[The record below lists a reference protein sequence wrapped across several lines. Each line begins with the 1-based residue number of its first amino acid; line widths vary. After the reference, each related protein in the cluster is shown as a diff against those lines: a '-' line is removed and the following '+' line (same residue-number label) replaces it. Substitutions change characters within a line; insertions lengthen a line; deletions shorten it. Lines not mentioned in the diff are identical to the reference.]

1 MKSIRLYIILFLFGL
16 LTGCFEDEGNY
27 SYEEINPP
35 LWSDNFNTSSP
46 KRMSGY
52 AGDGEVMKFR
62 GSKMFTWETD
72 SAMRADEVR
81 YEWKIKGVVISEE
94 LDFDMPTDEVVK
106 KIGLT
111 RYSNDMGEWGTFSVI
126 EKKTGITFPARL
138 FVYFYPPFAPNDWFI
153 LSENGD
159 KSKVSVISPRTVSEN
174 GKNTVNYKLKEDVYA
189 TINGHDIPGKPK
201 DLVMET
207 SRDVS
212 AGGACVI
219 LTDQVAYEV
228 NVQNMMKVDEVKDQ
242 FLDGAPADFKIAAM
256 REKAPS
262 SPSFGEGAASF
273 IVTEDGRL
281 FTRMRSANYLVGKYL
296 TEPYYIDAKGYEI
309 TMLGHSTYGQ
319 NIPCYDAKNRRIVM
333 ATTWREDVGEDMYNK
348 TSVYKTRVIPLKSHV
363 NVPVSGFA
371 EGTEMLYL
379 SQKNHISW
387 GYSGTT
393 LLFSA
398 YYNAPGAD
406 GTIIGDFGF
415 DNRSAAFQYNGLERK
430 LTLPVKL
437 DASSV
442 FLVSSNY
449 RSSTYAE
456 DAKYRD
462 FYSVGNELYF
472 VQRPDF
478 YFDFSMR
485 VIKFNATIPSKI
497 TSLAYAF
504 FDLDQL
510 WIGCEDGTIQAY
522 DIRNINSPVL
532 LFEKNVGG
540 KVASIKQIGWH
551 TTSHDWY

>member
-46 KRMSGY
+46 KRMVGY

-72 SAMRADEVR
+72 SAMRAEEVR

-159 KSKVSVISPRTVSEN
+159 KSKVSVISPRTVLEN
-174 GKNTVNYKLKEDVYA
+174 GKETANYKLKEDVYA

-242 FLDGAPADFKIAAM
+242 FLDGAPVDFKIAAM

-262 SPSFGEGAASF
+262 SPSFGEGSASF

-319 NIPCYDAKNRRIVM
+319 NIPCYDAKNRRVVM

-387 GYSGTT
+387 GFTGTS
-393 LLFSA
+393 LLFTA
-398 YYNAPGAD
+398 YYNEPGAD

-415 DNRSAAFQYNGLERK
+415 DNRSASFHFNGFERWFR
-430 LTLPVKL
+430 LPVKL

-472 VQRPDF
+472 VQRAADWMDTSVRF
-478 YFDFSMR
+478 L
-485 VIKFNATIPSKI
+485 KFNATIPSKI

>member
-72 SAMRADEVR
+72 SAMRAEEVR

-138 FVYFYPPFAPNDWFI
+138 FVYFYPPFAPDDWFI

-242 FLDGAPADFKIAAM
+242 FLDGAPVDFKIAAM

-262 SPSFGEGAASF
+262 SPSFGEGSASF

-319 NIPCYDAKNRRIVM
+319 NIPCYDAKNRRVVM

-387 GYSGTT
+387 GFTGTS
-393 LLFSA
+393 LLFTA
-398 YYNAPGAD
+398 YYNEPGAD

-415 DNRSAAFQYNGLERK
+415 DNRSAAFKYAGLERK

-472 VQRPDF
+472 VQRAADWMDTSVRF
-478 YFDFSMR
+478 L
-485 VIKFNATIPSKI
+485 KFNATIPSKI

>member
-72 SAMRADEVR
+72 SAMRAEEVR

-111 RYSNDMGEWGTFSVI
+111 RYSNDVGEWGTFSVI

-138 FVYFYPPFAPNDWFI
+138 FVYFYPPFAPDDWFI

-174 GKNTVNYKLKEDVYA
+174 GKNTVNYKLKDDVYA

-262 SPSFGEGAASF
+262 SPSFGEGSASF

-319 NIPCYDAKNRRIVM
+319 NIPCYDAKNRRVVM

-387 GYSGTT
+387 GFTGTS
-393 LLFSA
+393 LLFTA
-398 YYNAPGAD
+398 YYNEPGAD

-415 DNRSAAFQYNGLERK
+415 DNRSAAFKYAGLERK

-472 VQRPDF
+472 VQRAADWMDTSVRF
-478 YFDFSMR
+478 L
-485 VIKFNATIPSKI
+485 KFNATIPSKI

-551 TTSHDWY
+551 TTSLDWY

>member
-72 SAMRADEVR
+72 SAMRAEEVR

-111 RYSNDMGEWGTFSVI
+111 RYSNDVGEWGTFSVI

-138 FVYFYPPFAPNDWFI
+138 FVYFYPPFAPDDWFI

-174 GKNTVNYKLKEDVYA
+174 GKNTVNYKLKDDVYA

-228 NVQNMMKVDEVKDQ
+228 NVQTMTKVDEVKDQ

-262 SPSFGEGAASF
+262 SPSFGEGSASF

-319 NIPCYDAKNRRIVM
+319 NIPCYDAKNRRVVM

-387 GYSGTT
+387 GFTGTS
-393 LLFSA
+393 LLFTA
-398 YYNAPGAD
+398 YYNEPGAD

-415 DNRSAAFQYNGLERK
+415 DNRSASFHFNGFERWFR
-430 LTLPVKL
+430 LPVKL

-472 VQRPDF
+472 VQRAADWMDTSVRF
-478 YFDFSMR
+478 L
-485 VIKFNATIPSKI
+485 KFNATIPSKI

>member
-46 KRMSGY
+46 KRILAY

-72 SAMRADEVR
+72 SAMRAEEVR

-153 LSENGD
+153 LSENGGN
-159 KSKVSVISPRTVSEN
+159 SKVSVISPRTVLEN
-174 GKNTVNYKLKEDVYA
+174 GKETFNYKLKEDVYA

-228 NVQNMMKVDEVKDQ
+228 NVQTMTKVDEVKDQ
-242 FLDGAPADFKIAAM
+242 FLDGAPVDFKIAAM

-262 SPSFGEGAASF
+262 SPSFGEGSASF

-319 NIPCYDAKNRRIVM
+319 NIPCYDAKNRRVVM

>member
-159 KSKVSVISPRTVSEN
+159 KSKVSVISPRTVLEN
-174 GKNTVNYKLKEDVYA
+174 GKETFNYKLKEDVYA

-262 SPSFGEGAASF
+262 SPSFGEGSASF

-319 NIPCYDAKNRRIVM
+319 NIPCYDAKNRRVVM

-387 GYSGTT
+387 GFTGTS
-393 LLFSA
+393 LLFTA
-398 YYNAPGAD
+398 YYNEPGAD

-415 DNRSAAFQYNGLERK
+415 DNRSAAFKYAGLERK

-442 FLVSSNY
+442 FLVSSND
-449 RSSTYAE
+449 RSEYAE

-462 FYSVGNELYF
+462 FYSVGHELYF

-485 VIKFNATIPSKI
+485 VVKFNATIPSKI

>member
-138 FVYFYPPFAPNDWFI
+138 FVYFYPPFAPDDWFI

-174 GKNTVNYKLKEDVYA
+174 GKNTVNYKLKDDVYA

-262 SPSFGEGAASF
+262 SPSFGEGSASF

-319 NIPCYDAKNRRIVM
+319 NIPCYDAKNRRVVM

-387 GYSGTT
+387 GFTGTS
-393 LLFSA
+393 LLFTA
-398 YYNAPGAD
+398 YYNEPGAD

-415 DNRSAAFQYNGLERK
+415 DNRSAAFKYAGLERK

-485 VIKFNATIPSKI
+485 VVKFNATIPSKI

>member
-46 KRMSGY
+46 KRILAY

-72 SAMRADEVR
+72 SAMRAEEVR

-174 GKNTVNYKLKEDVYA
+174 GKNTVNYKLKDDVYA

-219 LTDQVAYEV
+219 LT
-228 NVQNMMKVDEVKDQ
+228 
-242 FLDGAPADFKIAAM
+242 
-256 REKAPS
+256 
-262 SPSFGEGAASF
+262 
-273 IVTEDGRL
+273 RL
-281 FTRMRSANYLVGKYL
+281 
-296 TEPYYIDAKGYEI
+296 
-309 TMLGHSTYGQ
+309 
-319 NIPCYDAKNRRIVM
+319 
-333 ATTWREDVGEDMYNK
+333 
-348 TSVYKTRVIPLKSHV
+348 
-363 NVPVSGFA
+363 
-371 EGTEMLYL
+371 
-379 SQKNHISW
+379 
-387 GYSGTT
+387 
-393 LLFSA
+393 
-398 YYNAPGAD
+398 
-406 GTIIGDFGF
+406 
-415 DNRSAAFQYNGLERK
+415 
-430 LTLPVKL
+430 
-437 DASSV
+437 
-442 FLVSSNY
+442 
-449 RSSTYAE
+449 
-456 DAKYRD
+456 
-462 FYSVGNELYF
+462 
-472 VQRPDF
+472 
-478 YFDFSMR
+478 
-485 VIKFNATIPSKI
+485 
-497 TSLAYAF
+497 
-504 FDLDQL
+504 
-510 WIGCEDGTIQAY
+510 
-522 DIRNINSPVL
+522 
-532 LFEKNVGG
+532 
-540 KVASIKQIGWH
+540 
-551 TTSHDWY
+551 

>member
-72 SAMRADEVR
+72 SAMRAEEVR

-111 RYSNDMGEWGTFSVI
+111 RYSNDVGEWGTFSVI

-138 FVYFYPPFAPNDWFI
+138 FVYFYPPFAPDDWFI

-174 GKNTVNYKLKEDVYA
+174 GKNTVNYKLKDDVYA

-262 SPSFGEGAASF
+262 SPSFGEGSASF

-319 NIPCYDAKNRRIVM
+319 NIPCYDAKNRRVVM

-387 GYSGTT
+387 GFTGTS
-393 LLFSA
+393 LLFTA
-398 YYNAPGAD
+398 YYNEPGAD

-415 DNRSAAFQYNGLERK
+415 DNRSAAFKYAGLERK

-449 RSSTYAE
+449 RSSEYAE

-478 YFDFSMR
+478 YFDISMR
-485 VIKFNATIPSKI
+485 VVKFNATIPSKI

>member
-46 KRMSGY
+46 KRILAY

-72 SAMRADEVR
+72 SAMRAEEVR

-159 KSKVSVISPRTVSEN
+159 KSKVSVISPRTVLEN
-174 GKNTVNYKLKEDVYA
+174 GKETFNYKLKEDVYA

-242 FLDGAPADFKIAAM
+242 FLDGAPVDFKIAAM

-262 SPSFGEGAASF
+262 SPSFGEGSASF

-319 NIPCYDAKNRRIVM
+319 NIPCYDAKNRRVVM

-387 GYSGTT
+387 GFTGTS
-393 LLFSA
+393 LLFTA
-398 YYNAPGAD
+398 YYNEPGAD

-415 DNRSAAFQYNGLERK
+415 DNRSATFKYAGLERK

-449 RSSTYAE
+449 RSSEYAE

-485 VIKFNATIPSKI
+485 VVKFNATIPSKI

>member
-46 KRMSGY
+46 KRILAY

-262 SPSFGEGAASF
+262 SPSFGEGSASF

-319 NIPCYDAKNRRIVM
+319 NIPCYDAKNRRVVM

-387 GYSGTT
+387 GFTGTS
-393 LLFSA
+393 LLFTA
-398 YYNAPGAD
+398 YYNEPGAD

-415 DNRSAAFQYNGLERK
+415 DNRSAAFKYAGLERK

-472 VQRPDF
+472 VQRAADWMDTSVRF
-478 YFDFSMR
+478 L
-485 VIKFNATIPSKI
+485 KFNATIPSKI

>member
-72 SAMRADEVR
+72 SAMRAEEVR

-111 RYSNDMGEWGTFSVI
+111 RYSNDVGEWGTFSVI

-138 FVYFYPPFAPNDWFI
+138 FVYFYPPFAPDDWFI

-174 GKNTVNYKLKEDVYA
+174 GKNTFNYKLKEDVYA

-242 FLDGAPADFKIAAM
+242 FLDGAPVDFKIAAM

-262 SPSFGEGAASF
+262 SPSFGEGSASF

-319 NIPCYDAKNRRIVM
+319 NIPCYDAKNRRVVM

-387 GYSGTT
+387 GFTGTS
-393 LLFSA
+393 LLFTA
-398 YYNAPGAD
+398 YYNEPGAD

-415 DNRSAAFQYNGLERK
+415 DNRSAAFKYAGLERK

-449 RSSTYAE
+449 RSSEYAE

-485 VIKFNATIPSKI
+485 VVKFNATIPSKI

>member
-46 KRMSGY
+46 KRMFGY

-111 RYSNDMGEWGTFSVI
+111 RYSNDVGEWGTFSVI

-138 FVYFYPPFAPNDWFI
+138 FVYFYPPFAPDDWFI

-174 GKNTVNYKLKEDVYA
+174 GKNTVNYKLKDDVYA

-262 SPSFGEGAASF
+262 SPSFGEGSASF

-319 NIPCYDAKNRRIVM
+319 NIPCYDAKNRRVVM

-387 GYSGTT
+387 GFTGTS
-393 LLFSA
+393 LLFTA
-398 YYNAPGAD
+398 YYNEPGAD

-415 DNRSAAFQYNGLERK
+415 DNRSATFKYAGLERK

-449 RSSTYAE
+449 RSSEYAE

-472 VQRPDF
+472 VQRAADWMDTSVRF
-478 YFDFSMR
+478 L
-485 VIKFNATIPSKI
+485 KFNATIPSKI

>member
-138 FVYFYPPFAPNDWFI
+138 FVYFYPPFAPDDWFI

-174 GKNTVNYKLKEDVYA
+174 GKNTVNYKLKDDVYA

-262 SPSFGEGAASF
+262 SPSFGEGSASF

-319 NIPCYDAKNRRIVM
+319 NIPCYDAKNRRVVM

-387 GYSGTT
+387 GFTGTS
-393 LLFSA
+393 LLFTA
-398 YYNAPGAD
+398 YYNEPGAD

-415 DNRSAAFQYNGLERK
+415 DNRSAAFKYAGLERK

-442 FLVSSNY
+442 FLVSSND

-456 DAKYRD
+456 EAKYRD

-472 VQRPDF
+472 VQRPDS
-478 YFDFSMR
+478 YYDFSMR

>member
-46 KRMSGY
+46 KRILAY
-52 AGDGEVMKFR
+52 AGDGEVMEFR
-62 GSKMFTWETD
+62 GSQMFTWETD

-138 FVYFYPPFAPNDWFI
+138 FVYFYPPFAPHDWFI

-174 GKNTVNYKLKEDVYA
+174 GKETFNYKLKEDVYA

-228 NVQNMMKVDEVKDQ
+228 NVQTMTKVDEVKDQ

-262 SPSFGEGAASF
+262 SPSFGEGSASF

-296 TEPYYIDAKGYEI
+296 TEPYYIDANGYEI

-387 GYSGTT
+387 GFTGTS
-393 LLFSA
+393 LLFTA
-398 YYNAPGAD
+398 YYNEPGAD

-415 DNRSAAFQYNGLERK
+415 DNRSAAFKYAGLERK

-449 RSSTYAE
+449 RSSEYAE

-478 YFDFSMR
+478 YLDFSMR
-485 VIKFNATIPSKI
+485 VVKFNATIPSKI

>member
-46 KRMSGY
+46 KRMFGY

-62 GSKMFTWETD
+62 GSQMFTWETD
-72 SAMRADEVR
+72 SAMRAEEVR

-111 RYSNDMGEWGTFSVI
+111 RYSNDVGEWGTFSVI

-138 FVYFYPPFAPNDWFI
+138 FVYFYPPFAPDDWFI

-242 FLDGAPADFKIAAM
+242 FLDGAPVDFKIAAM

-262 SPSFGEGAASF
+262 SPSFGEGSASF

-319 NIPCYDAKNRRIVM
+319 NIPCYDAKNRRVVM

-387 GYSGTT
+387 GFTGTS
-393 LLFSA
+393 LLFTA
-398 YYNAPGAD
+398 YYNEPGAD

-415 DNRSAAFQYNGLERK
+415 DNRSAAFKYAGLERK

-449 RSSTYAE
+449 RSSEYAE

-485 VIKFNATIPSKI
+485 VVKFNATIPSKI

>member
-72 SAMRADEVR
+72 SAMRAEEVR

-111 RYSNDMGEWGTFSVI
+111 RYSNDVGEWGTFSVI

-138 FVYFYPPFAPNDWFI
+138 FVYFYPPFAPDDWFI

-174 GKNTVNYKLKEDVYA
+174 GKNTVNYKLKDDIYA

-242 FLDGAPADFKIAAM
+242 FLDGAPVDFKIAAM

-262 SPSFGEGAASF
+262 SPSFGEGSASF

-319 NIPCYDAKNRRIVM
+319 NIPCYDAKNRRVVM

-387 GYSGTT
+387 GFTGTS
-393 LLFSA
+393 LLFTA
-398 YYNAPGAD
+398 YYNEPGAD

-415 DNRSAAFQYNGLERK
+415 DNRSASFQSNGFERWFR
-430 LTLPVKL
+430 LPVKL

-449 RSSTYAE
+449 RSSEYAE

-485 VIKFNATIPSKI
+485 VVKFNATIPSKI

>member
-52 AGDGEVMKFR
+52 AGEGEVMEFR

-138 FVYFYPPFAPNDWFI
+138 FVYFYPPFAPLDWFI
-153 LSENGD
+153 LSENGGN
-159 KSKVSVISPRTVSEN
+159 SKVSVISPRTVSEN
-174 GKNTVNYKLKEDVYA
+174 GKNTFNYKLKEDVYT

-242 FLDGAPADFKIAAM
+242 FLDGAPVDFKIAAM

-262 SPSFGEGAASF
+262 SPSFGEGSASF

-319 NIPCYDAKNRRIVM
+319 NIPCYDAKNRRVVM

-387 GYSGTT
+387 GFTGTS
-393 LLFSA
+393 LLFTA
-398 YYNAPGAD
+398 YYNEPGAD

-415 DNRSAAFQYNGLERK
+415 DNRSAAFKYARLERK

-449 RSSTYAE
+449 RSSEYAE

-485 VIKFNATIPSKI
+485 VVKFNATIPSKI

>member
-46 KRMSGY
+46 KRILAY

-72 SAMRADEVR
+72 SAMRAEEVR

-138 FVYFYPPFAPNDWFI
+138 FVYFYPPFAPDDWFI

-159 KSKVSVISPRTVSEN
+159 KSKVSVISPRTVLEN
-174 GKNTVNYKLKEDVYA
+174 GKETFNYKLKEDVYA

-262 SPSFGEGAASF
+262 SPSFGEGSASF

-319 NIPCYDAKNRRIVM
+319 NIPCYDAKNRRVVM

-387 GYSGTT
+387 GFTGTS
-393 LLFSA
+393 LLFTA
-398 YYNAPGAD
+398 YYNEPGAD

-415 DNRSAAFQYNGLERK
+415 DNRSAAFKYAGLERK

-442 FLVSSNY
+442 FLVSSND

-456 DAKYRD
+456 EAKYRD

-485 VIKFNATIPSKI
+485 VVKFNATIPSKI

>member
-72 SAMRADEVR
+72 SAMLAEEVR

-111 RYSNDMGEWGTFSVI
+111 RYSNDVGEWGTFSVI

-138 FVYFYPPFAPNDWFI
+138 FVYFYPPFAPDDWFI

-242 FLDGAPADFKIAAM
+242 FLDGAPVDFKIAAM

-262 SPSFGEGAASF
+262 SPSFGEGSASF

-319 NIPCYDAKNRRIVM
+319 NIPCYDAKNRRVVM

-387 GYSGTT
+387 GFTGTS
-393 LLFSA
+393 LLFTA
-398 YYNAPGAD
+398 YYNEPGAD

-415 DNRSAAFQYNGLERK
+415 DNRSAAFKYAGLERK

-449 RSSTYAE
+449 RSSEYAE

-485 VIKFNATIPSKI
+485 VVKFNATIPSKI

>member
-46 KRMSGY
+46 KRMFGY

-111 RYSNDMGEWGTFSVI
+111 RYSNDVGEWGTFSVI

-138 FVYFYPPFAPNDWFI
+138 FVYFYPPFAPDDWFI

-174 GKNTVNYKLKEDVYA
+174 GKNTVNYKLKDDVYA

-262 SPSFGEGAASF
+262 SPSFGEGSASF

-319 NIPCYDAKNRRIVM
+319 NIPCYDAKNRRVVM
-333 ATTWREDVGEDMYNK
+333 ATTRREDVGEDMYNK

-387 GYSGTT
+387 GFTGTS
-393 LLFSA
+393 LLFTA
-398 YYNAPGAD
+398 YYNEPGAD

-415 DNRSAAFQYNGLERK
+415 DNRSAAFKYAGLERK

-449 RSSTYAE
+449 RSSEYAE

-485 VIKFNATIPSKI
+485 VVKFNATIPSKI

>member
-72 SAMRADEVR
+72 SAMRAEEVR

-111 RYSNDMGEWGTFSVI
+111 RYSNDVGEWGTFSVI

-138 FVYFYPPFAPNDWFI
+138 FVYFYPPFAPDDWFI

-242 FLDGAPADFKIAAM
+242 FLDGAPVDFKIAAM

-262 SPSFGEGAASF
+262 SPSFGEGSASF

-319 NIPCYDAKNRRIVM
+319 NIPCYDAKNRRVVM

-387 GYSGTT
+387 GFTGTS
-393 LLFSA
+393 LLFTA
-398 YYNAPGAD
+398 YYNEPGAD

-415 DNRSAAFQYNGLERK
+415 DNRSAAFKYAGLERK

-472 VQRPDF
+472 VQRAADWMDTSVRF
-478 YFDFSMR
+478 L
-485 VIKFNATIPSKI
+485 KFNATIPSKI

>member
-46 KRMSGY
+46 KRMFGY

-111 RYSNDMGEWGTFSVI
+111 RYSNDVGEWGTFSVI

-138 FVYFYPPFAPNDWFI
+138 FVYFYPPFAPDDWFI

-174 GKNTVNYKLKEDVYA
+174 GKNTVNYKLKDDVYA

-242 FLDGAPADFKIAAM
+242 FLDGAPVDFKIAAM

-262 SPSFGEGAASF
+262 SPSFGEGSASF

-319 NIPCYDAKNRRIVM
+319 NIPCYDAKNRRVVM

-387 GYSGTT
+387 GFTGTS
-393 LLFSA
+393 LLFTA
-398 YYNAPGAD
+398 YYNEPGAD

-415 DNRSAAFQYNGLERK
+415 DNRSATFKYAGLERK

-449 RSSTYAE
+449 RSSEYAE

-485 VIKFNATIPSKI
+485 VVKFNATIPSKI

>member
-72 SAMRADEVR
+72 SAMRAEEVR

-111 RYSNDMGEWGTFSVI
+111 RYSNDVGEWGTFSVI

-138 FVYFYPPFAPNDWFI
+138 FVYFYPPFAPDDWFI

-174 GKNTVNYKLKEDVYA
+174 GKNTVNYKLKDDVYA

-262 SPSFGEGAASF
+262 SPSFGEGSASF

-319 NIPCYDAKNRRIVM
+319 NIPCYDAKNRRVVM

-379 SQKNHISW
+379 SQKNHIPFF
-387 GYSGTT
+387 YDGTT
-393 LLFSA
+393 LLFTA
-398 YYNAPGAD
+398 YYNDPNYPA
-406 GTIIGDFGF
+406 TLVGDFGF
-415 DNRSAAFQYNGLERK
+415 DNRSASFHFNGFERWFR
-430 LTLPVKL
+430 LPVKL

-472 VQRPDF
+472 VQRAADWMDTSVRF
-478 YFDFSMR
+478 L
-485 VIKFNATIPSKI
+485 KFNATIPSKI

>member
-46 KRMSGY
+46 KRMFGY
-52 AGDGEVMKFR
+52 AGDGEVMEFR

-72 SAMRADEVR
+72 SAMRAEEVR

-138 FVYFYPPFAPNDWFI
+138 FVYFYPPFAPDDWFI

-174 GKNTVNYKLKEDVYA
+174 GKNTVNYKLKDDVYA

-262 SPSFGEGAASF
+262 SPSFGEGSASF

-319 NIPCYDAKNRRIVM
+319 NIPCYDAKNRRVVM

-387 GYSGTT
+387 GFTSTS
-393 LLFSA
+393 LLFTA
-398 YYNAPGAD
+398 YYNEPGAD

-415 DNRSAAFQYNGLERK
+415 DNRSAAFKYAGLERK

-485 VIKFNATIPSKI
+485 VVKFNATIPSKI

>member
-62 GSKMFTWETD
+62 GSKMFMWETD
-72 SAMRADEVR
+72 SAMRAEEVR

-111 RYSNDMGEWGTFSVI
+111 RYSNDVGEWGTFSVI

-138 FVYFYPPFAPNDWFI
+138 FVYFYPPFAPDDWFI

-174 GKNTVNYKLKEDVYA
+174 GKNTVNYKLKDDIYA

-242 FLDGAPADFKIAAM
+242 FLDGAPVDFKIAAM

-262 SPSFGEGAASF
+262 SPSFGEGSASF

-319 NIPCYDAKNRRIVM
+319 NIPCYDAKNRRVVM

-387 GYSGTT
+387 GFTGTS
-393 LLFSA
+393 LLFTA
-398 YYNAPGAD
+398 YYNEPGAD

-415 DNRSAAFQYNGLERK
+415 DNRSATFKYAGLERK

-449 RSSTYAE
+449 RSSEYAE

-485 VIKFNATIPSKI
+485 VVKFNATIPSKI

>member
-46 KRMSGY
+46 KRILAY

-72 SAMRADEVR
+72 SAMRAEEVR

-111 RYSNDMGEWGTFSVI
+111 RYSNDVGEWGTFSVI

-138 FVYFYPPFAPNDWFI
+138 FVYFYPPFAPDDWFI

-159 KSKVSVISPRTVSEN
+159 KSKVSVISPRTVLEN
-174 GKNTVNYKLKEDVYA
+174 GKETFNYKLKEDVYA

-262 SPSFGEGAASF
+262 SPSFGEGSASF

-296 TEPYYIDAKGYEI
+296 TEPYYIDANGYEI

-348 TSVYKTRVIPLKSHV
+348 TSVYKTRVIPLKTHQT
-363 NVPVSGFA
+363 VPVSEFA

-387 GYSGTT
+387 GFTGTS
-393 LLFSA
+393 LLFTA
-398 YYNAPGAD
+398 YYNEPGAD

-415 DNRSAAFQYNGLERK
+415 DNRSASFQFNGFERWFR
-430 LTLPVKL
+430 LPVKL

-442 FLVSSNY
+442 FLVSSTY

-472 VQRPDF
+472 VQRAADWMDTSVRF
-478 YFDFSMR
+478 L
-485 VIKFNATIPSKI
+485 KFNATIPSKI

>member
-46 KRMSGY
+46 KRILAY

-348 TSVYKTRVIPLKSHV
+348 TSVYKTRVIPLKRHQT
-363 NVPVSGFA
+363 VPVSEFA

-379 SQKNHISW
+379 SQKHHIPFS
-387 GYSGTT
+387 YEGTT
-393 LLFSA
+393 LLFTA
-398 YYNAPGAD
+398 YYNDPNYPA
-406 GTIIGDFGF
+406 TLVGDFGF
-415 DNRSAAFQYNGLERK
+415 DNRSASFQFNGFERWFR
-430 LTLPVKL
+430 LPVKL

-442 FLVSSNY
+442 FLVSSTY

-472 VQRPDF
+472 VQRAADLMDTSVRF
-478 YFDFSMR
+478 L
-485 VIKFNATIPSKI
+485 KFNATIPSKI

>member
-72 SAMRADEVR
+72 SAMRAEEVR

-111 RYSNDMGEWGTFSVI
+111 RYSNDVGEWGTFSVI

-138 FVYFYPPFAPNDWFI
+138 FVYFYPPFAPDDWFI

-174 GKNTVNYKLKEDVYA
+174 GKNTVNYKLKEDGYA

-242 FLDGAPADFKIAAM
+242 FLDGAPVDFKIAAM

-262 SPSFGEGAASF
+262 SPSFGEGSASF

-319 NIPCYDAKNRRIVM
+319 NIPCYDAKNRRVVM

-387 GYSGTT
+387 GFTGTS
-393 LLFSA
+393 LLFTA
-398 YYNAPGAD
+398 YYNEPGAD

-415 DNRSAAFQYNGLERK
+415 DNRSAAFKYAGLERK

-449 RSSTYAE
+449 RSSEYAE

-485 VIKFNATIPSKI
+485 VVKFNATIPSKI

>member
-46 KRMSGY
+46 KRILAY

-72 SAMRADEVR
+72 SAMRAEEVR

-159 KSKVSVISPRTVSEN
+159 KSKVSVISPRTVLEN
-174 GKNTVNYKLKEDVYA
+174 GKETFNYKLKDDVYA

-262 SPSFGEGAASF
+262 SPSFGEGSASF

-319 NIPCYDAKNRRIVM
+319 NIPCYDAKNRRVVM

-387 GYSGTT
+387 GFTGTS
-393 LLFSA
+393 LLFTA
-398 YYNAPGAD
+398 YYNEPGAD

-415 DNRSAAFQYNGLERK
+415 DNRSAAFKYAGLERK

-472 VQRPDF
+472 VQRAADWMDTSVRF
-478 YFDFSMR
+478 L
-485 VIKFNATIPSKI
+485 KFNATIPSKI

>member
-46 KRMSGY
+46 KRMFGY

-111 RYSNDMGEWGTFSVI
+111 RYSNDVGEWGTFSVI

-138 FVYFYPPFAPNDWFI
+138 FVYFYPPFAPDDWFI

-174 GKNTVNYKLKEDVYA
+174 GKNTVNYKLKDDVYA

-262 SPSFGEGAASF
+262 SPSFGEGSASF

-319 NIPCYDAKNRRIVM
+319 NIPCYDAKNRRVVM

-387 GYSGTT
+387 GFTGTS
-393 LLFSA
+393 LLFTA
-398 YYNAPGAD
+398 YYNEPGAD

-415 DNRSAAFQYNGLERK
+415 DNRSASFQFNGFERWFR
-430 LTLPVKL
+430 LPVKL

-442 FLVSSNY
+442 FLVSSTY

-472 VQRPDF
+472 VQRAADWMDTSVRF
-478 YFDFSMR
+478 L
-485 VIKFNATIPSKI
+485 KFNATIPSKI

>member
-72 SAMRADEVR
+72 SAMRAEEVR

-138 FVYFYPPFAPNDWFI
+138 FVYFYPPFAPDDWFI

-242 FLDGAPADFKIAAM
+242 FLDGAPVDFKIAAM

-262 SPSFGEGAASF
+262 SPSFGEGSASF

-387 GYSGTT
+387 GFTGTS
-393 LLFSA
+393 LLFTA
-398 YYNAPGAD
+398 YYNEPGAD

-415 DNRSAAFQYNGLERK
+415 DNRSASFQFNGFERWFR
-430 LTLPVKL
+430 LPVKL

-449 RSSTYAE
+449 RSSEYAE

-472 VQRPDF
+472 VQRAADWMDTSVRF
-478 YFDFSMR
+478 L
-485 VIKFNATIPSKI
+485 KFNATIPSKI

>member
-46 KRMSGY
+46 KRMFGY

-138 FVYFYPPFAPNDWFI
+138 FVYFYPPFAPDDWFI

-174 GKNTVNYKLKEDVYA
+174 GKNTVNYKLKDDVYA

-262 SPSFGEGAASF
+262 SPSFGEGSASF

-319 NIPCYDAKNRRIVM
+319 NIPCYDAKNRRVVM

-387 GYSGTT
+387 GFTGTS
-393 LLFSA
+393 LLFTA
-398 YYNAPGAD
+398 YYNEPGAD

-415 DNRSAAFQYNGLERK
+415 DNRSATFKYAGLERK

-449 RSSTYAE
+449 RSSEYAE

-485 VIKFNATIPSKI
+485 VVKFNATIPSKI

>member
-72 SAMRADEVR
+72 SAMRAEEVR

-111 RYSNDMGEWGTFSVI
+111 RYSNDVGEWGTFSVI

-138 FVYFYPPFAPNDWFI
+138 FVYFYPPFAPDDWFI

-159 KSKVSVISPRTVSEN
+159 KSKVSVISPRTVLEN
-174 GKNTVNYKLKEDVYA
+174 GKKTVNYKLKEDVYA

-228 NVQNMMKVDEVKDQ
+228 NVQTMTKVDEVKDQ

-262 SPSFGEGAASF
+262 SPSFGEGSASF

-296 TEPYYIDAKGYEI
+296 TEPYYIDANGYEI

-348 TSVYKTRVIPLKSHV
+348 TSVYKTRVIPLKRHQT
-363 NVPVSGFA
+363 VPVSGFA
-371 EGTEMLYL
+371 EGTEMLSL
-379 SQKNHISW
+379 SQKHHIPFF
-387 GYSGTT
+387 YEGTT
-393 LLFSA
+393 LLFTA
-398 YYNAPGAD
+398 YYNDPNYPA
-406 GTIIGDFGF
+406 TLVGDFGF
-415 DNRSAAFQYNGLERK
+415 DNRSASFQFNGFERWFR
-430 LTLPVKL
+430 LPVKL

-442 FLVSSNY
+442 FLVSSTY

-472 VQRPDF
+472 VQRAADWMDTSVRF
-478 YFDFSMR
+478 L
-485 VIKFNATIPSKI
+485 KFNATIPSKI

>member
-111 RYSNDMGEWGTFSVI
+111 RYSNDVGEWGTFSVI

-138 FVYFYPPFAPNDWFI
+138 FVYFYPPFAPDDWFI

-262 SPSFGEGAASF
+262 SPSFGEGSASF

-319 NIPCYDAKNRRIVM
+319 NIPCYDAKNRRVVM

-387 GYSGTT
+387 GFTGTS
-393 LLFSA
+393 LLFTA
-398 YYNAPGAD
+398 YYNEPGAD

-415 DNRSAAFQYNGLERK
+415 DNRSASFQFNGFERWFR
-430 LTLPVKL
+430 LPVKL

-442 FLVSSNY
+442 FLVSSTY

-472 VQRPDF
+472 VQRAADWMDTSVRF
-478 YFDFSMR
+478 L
-485 VIKFNATIPSKI
+485 KFNATIPSKI

>member
-72 SAMRADEVR
+72 SAMRAEEVR

-111 RYSNDMGEWGTFSVI
+111 RYSNDVGEWGTFSVI

-138 FVYFYPPFAPNDWFI
+138 FVYFYPPFAPDDWFI

-242 FLDGAPADFKIAAM
+242 FLDGAPVDFKIAAM

-262 SPSFGEGAASF
+262 SPSFGEGSASF

-319 NIPCYDAKNRRIVM
+319 NIPCYDAKNRRVVM

-379 SQKNHISW
+379 SQKNHIPFF
-387 GYSGTT
+387 YEGTT
-393 LLFSA
+393 LLFTA
-398 YYNAPGAD
+398 YYNDPNYPA
-406 GTIIGDFGF
+406 TLVGDFGF
-415 DNRSAAFQYNGLERK
+415 DNRSASFHFNGFERWFR
-430 LTLPVKL
+430 LPVKL

-472 VQRPDF
+472 VQRAADWMDTSVRF
-478 YFDFSMR
+478 L
-485 VIKFNATIPSKI
+485 KFNATIPSKI